1 MTTAL
6 LLKIGAESSALRG
19 ELAKANGMVNQFA
32 GQMTKMGG
40 VLAGVFS
47 AGAVASFVFEVSKL
61 AAQAEGVNSAFSK
74 IPNSTKL
81 LMDMKAATEGT
92 VDNLT
97 LMQLGVQAFN
107 NNAPLKELPE
117 ILNFIDRT
125 ADATNQD
132 FKALADTIINN
143 IGKESTK
150 GLNEL
155 GLNIQKIKERGDE
168 IGFVPALM
176 EEINRK
182 SAELGDV
189 QSENADNLD
198 RLNASWQNYKIF
210 IGEAANSTGVLGQ
223 SVTALTGTLDI
234 LASRN
239 LTFWEKLAGL
249 VGGPAGAAMAF
260 AKEYTAQAKKQADE
274 QKKSEQVVRE
284 VDRAYVEFNKNL
296 EAYGKVITTHIYK
309 NELLAEFQRRLNA
322 EAEHAASLIENE
334 KNLTEKLNDK
344 KEEALGLTGASRAAV
359 NLEIKQLEEKIKK
372 LRELGVVQQ
381 TAIKPPPVP
390 PLQINPIQ
398 ATGALVD
405 PKTITAQIQ
414 SSLQQLSTVT
424 QTTTPEISAAFID
437 MSASVQNAMA
447 GMAVGFGESIGNMIS
462 GVGGIEQ
469 LAASVVGGM
478 GAMATQLGQT
488 MIQFGVA
495 GLALKAFTKNPVG
508 AIAAGVALVALG
520 KLLSNKATSI
530 VGGGGSRGGS
540 SGGGSNASPGAL
552 TKVQYGNRVEVSG
565 EFELRG
571 DTAVAL
577 IRNQQ
582 RRDDRTLPTKR

>member
-309 NELLAEFQRRLNA
+309 NELLAEFQKRLNA

-344 KEEALGLTGASRAAV
+344 KEEALTLTGASRAAI

-372 LRELGVVQQ
+372 LRELGLVQQQ

-390 PLQINPIQ
+390 PLQTNPIQ

-405 PKTITAQIQ
+405 PKAITAQIQ
-414 SSLQQLSTVT
+414 SSLQQLNTVT

-462 GVGGIEQ
+462 GVGGIEE
-469 LAASVVGGM
+469 LAASVVSVM

-488 MIQFGVA
+488 MIQFGVV

-520 KLLSNKATSI
+520 KLLSNKASSI
-530 VGGGGSRGGS
+530 VGGGAGRGGS
-540 SGGGSNASPGAL
+540 SGGGSSVSNNTRNSLTGNTQDIAL
-552 TKVQYGNRVEVSG
+552 TGEVKINNND
-565 EFELRG
+565 LV
-571 DTAVAL
+571 VAL
-577 IRNQQ
+577 SNANNRNKYT
-582 RRDDRTLPTKR
+582 RA